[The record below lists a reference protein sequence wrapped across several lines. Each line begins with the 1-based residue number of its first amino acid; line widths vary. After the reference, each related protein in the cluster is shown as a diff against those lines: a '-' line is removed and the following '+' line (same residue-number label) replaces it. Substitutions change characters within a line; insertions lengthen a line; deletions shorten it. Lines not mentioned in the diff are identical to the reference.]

1 MEKWIK
7 YSLYLVI
14 LYTIWTLIFEYI
26 IKKHTNCFCVTLLTY
41 VFAGTIALILLFN
54 HIKKDCKHM
63 DKLTDINNIPSIV
76 LALIILVSFCI
87 ISTNKLWLKALENG
101 KNSGYVGSISNL
113 YIVFVTILSSYIF
126 AHKIDNNS
134 IIGIIMMTG
143 GAYLLAK

>member
-126 AHKIDNNS
+126 PHKINNKG
-134 IIGIIMMTG
+134 IMGIIMMLG
-143 GAYLLAK
+143 GAYLIAK